1 MQEGEEVRQKN
12 EGKWP
17 FSLHD
22 STNGSAVE
30 LDVEIGR
37 YMDTS
42 LVKAD
47 VQPFFVRL
55 IIKVWACLRMSQA
68 TTCCFGLL
76 TNIPHST
83 TLIERILEVPA
94 SKSFQPTV

>member
-12 EGKWP
+12 EGKWS

-22 STNGSAVE
+22 SIDNSAIE

-42 LVKAD
+42 LVQAD
-47 VQPFFVRL
+47 VQPSFVRL
-55 IIKVWACLRMSQA
+55 LVKVWACL
-68 TTCCFGLL
+68 
-76 TNIPHST
+76 
-83 TLIERILEVPA
+83 
-94 SKSFQPTV
+94 

>member
-1 MQEGEEVRQKN
+1 MWHKLSCYDMQEGEEVRQKN

-17 FSLHD
+17 FTLHD
-22 STNGSAVE
+22 SIDNSAVE

-55 IIKVWACLRMSQA
+55 LVKVCACLRMFQA
-68 TTCCFGLL
+68 VTYCLDC
-76 TNIPHST
+76 
-83 TLIERILEVPA
+83 
-94 SKSFQPTV
+94 